1 VCLCLEWIIVGGV
14 LGGLCVVLIVGC
26 VAVKLAQRHRHG
38 YRYSHLQ
45 DATLYSWPAFLWE
58 SFLFFRK
65 VGLGAFRC
73 SDGGTLVLCV
83 YSMLEYSK

>member
-1 VCLCLEWIIVGGV
+1 MGIHNTVCICMCTYAFVCLSVFSLYYVFITVCLCLEWIIVGGV

-45 DATLYSWPAFLWE
+45 DATLYS
-58 SFLFFRK
+58 
-65 VGLGAFRC
+65 
-73 SDGGTLVLCV
+73 
-83 YSMLEYSK
+83 